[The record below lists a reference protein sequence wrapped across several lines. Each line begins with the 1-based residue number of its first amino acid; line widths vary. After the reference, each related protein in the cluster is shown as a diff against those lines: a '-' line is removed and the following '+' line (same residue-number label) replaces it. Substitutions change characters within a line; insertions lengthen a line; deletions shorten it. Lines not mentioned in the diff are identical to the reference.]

1 MWSSVTVLA
10 FLAALNPVRLGL
22 ALLVISRPRPV
33 QNLLAFW
40 VGCLTASIA
49 VLLAPLIALHVTP
62 MLRPLVQN
70 LASPSTV
77 ASSTVRH
84 IQIGMGVFALSIA
97 ALTIVRLFTR
107 QRTDLPTKGGNTAG
121 GNPAT
126 LTVDSNTPAAVRRLL
141 DGPQDA
147 PADGKSA
154 IRRLPGHVRNAWA
167 NGALWVALMIGLG
180 SGPSPDGV
188 LYVLAIIVPSGATI
202 GMQVSAAIAFGV
214 GMLVIVEIM
223 LVCYLATP
231 AKTHAVVQLLHDWV
245 LAHRRQVLIAAC
257 TVAGVSLAAQGMRSG

>member
-1 MWSSVTVLA
+1 MWSSVAVLA
-10 FLAALNPVRLGL
+10 LLAALNPVRLGL

-49 VLLAPLIALHVTP
+49 ILLAPLIALHVTP

-97 ALTIVRLFTR
+97 ALTIVRFFAR
-107 QRTDLPTKGGNTAG
+107 QRTDLPTKGGNTA
-121 GNPAT
+121 T
-126 LTVDSNTPAAVRRLL
+126 LTVDSNTPAAVKRLMG
-141 DGPQDA
+141 GPQDA
-147 PADGKSA
+147 PTEGKSA
-154 IRRLPGHVRNAWA
+154 IRRLPGRARNAWA

-188 LYVLAIIVPSGATI
+188 LYVLAIIVPSGAAI
-202 GMQVSAAIAFGV
+202 GTQVSAAIAFVV
-214 GMLVIVEIM
+214 GMLVVVEIM

-245 LAHRRQVLIAAC
+245 LAHRRQVLIAVC
-257 TVAGVSLAAQGMRSG
+257 TVAGVSLVAQGMGSS